1 MSIEESKRRRRERG
15 QGLVEYALILVMVAV
30 VVIVIGAIFGESVK
44 KTYYQ
49 AVWSID
55 PNIDAPACEAV
66 EVRCNILSSD
76 PFQLEAAVNDNIGDN
91 DIKKV
96 EFYVDGVWHNTEVV
110 VKYCLNTGDGPCR
123 SYTNSGTHTFS
134 AIAYDAEGN
143 TGKCEIT
150 ATVP

>member
-30 VVIVIGAIFGESVK
+30 VVIAVGVIFGESVK
-44 KTYYQ
+44 KTYCQ

-55 PNIDAPACEAV
+55 PGIDAPACEGI
-66 EVRCNILSSD
+66 EVSCNVLSSN
-76 PFQLEAAVNDNIGDN
+76 PFQLEAVVSDNIGDN

-96 EFYVDGVWHNTEVV
+96 NFYVDGIYENDEFAVS
-110 VKYCLNTGDGPCR
+110 YCLVGGNGPCQ

-134 AIAYDAEGN
+134 AVAYDAEGN